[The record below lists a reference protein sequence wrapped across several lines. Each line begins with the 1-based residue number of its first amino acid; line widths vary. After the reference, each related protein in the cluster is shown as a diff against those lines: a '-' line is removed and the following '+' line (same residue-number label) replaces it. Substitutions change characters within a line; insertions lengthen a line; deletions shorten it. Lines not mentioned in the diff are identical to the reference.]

1 MASRITGTSG
11 VFRLEPQ
18 ATLTSRERLIL
29 QGLWS
34 GKNTSQISEEFGFS
48 MNAVNALRHQL
59 RQKYQASNVAQLV
72 RIALAHGD
80 LSVI

>member
-34 GKNTSQISEEFGFS
+34 GKNTSQIS
-48 MNAVNALRHQL
+48 
-59 RQKYQASNVAQLV
+59 
-72 RIALAHGD
+72 
-80 LSVI
+80 

>member
-48 MNAVNALRHQL
+48 VNAVKALRHQL
-59 RQKYQASNVAQLV
+59 DKNIRHPMSRRWCESPSRMAISA
-72 RIALAHGD
+72 
-80 LSVI
+80 